1 MYLQL
6 KEKNNLD
13 IWAHKT
19 SLTPPCFIEVPVP
32 EPSQQSERP
41 CICVSGHR
49 FCLFLPFFYKIL
61 ELFRE
66 CGIFLFL
73 FIYFV
78 VFFLIIFSFLCIILY
93 TIVCLFCHC
102 CLLIISASGYLWL
115 PPITSDYL
123 WWPLWY
129 LPTFI
134 WLSQSTILILGILLK
149 CLESKRNTLF

>member
-1 MYLQL
+1 VYTRRRKTNYVYRTWRLIQ
-6 KEKNNLD
+6 NNLEV
-13 IWAHKT
+13 WAHKT

-93 TIVCLFCHC
+93 TIVCLIESDVQC
-102 CLLIISASGYLWL
+102 CIWILQLCNADYNIIKTCIKL
-115 PPITSDYL
+115 
-123 WWPLWY
+123 
-129 LPTFI
+129 
-134 WLSQSTILILGILLK
+134 
-149 CLESKRNTLF
+149 

>member
-6 KEKNNLD
+6 KEKNNLEV
-13 IWAHKT
+13 WAHKT

-78 VFFLIIFSFLCIILY
+78 VFFWIIFSFLCIILY

-115 PPITSDYL
+115 PPITSGYLPLPLVTSHYLWLPLITSITSDYL
-123 WWPLWY
+123 PLPLITSGY
-129 LPTFI
+129 L
-134 WLSQSTILILGILLK
+134 
-149 CLESKRNTLF
+149 